1 MVKGTSCRI
10 AQALQGKNAGRE
22 NFQTDE
28 ADRRRIAPAG
38 PEAGYWPRPSA
49 VAKAVLPTEKARQL
63 SRAFFYLVIGPE
75 EACANQ

>member
-38 PEAGYWPRPSA
+38 SEIGYWPRTSA
-49 VAKAVLPTEKARQL
+49 V
-63 SRAFFYLVIGPE
+63 
-75 EACANQ
+75 N